1 MSIYRVR
8 TRLEAKKQDG
18 STEETAQALWLE
30 RLRRNAGVGAGAGRD
45 PVYALS
51 ESFAQT
57 FDLVGRQNVQQTQEG
72 REAAFRGTSMLPWIA
87 DDQGRFLRRFSE
99 YAFQNGRLASAIL
112 QGQGNLALQ
121 ACLRR
126 AHGWALRSGAEQDRR
141 IDKTAERNRVP
152 FTDAWVHSGGGEHAA
167 VALVTKA
174 ASTASQVLM
183 LVRRAA
189 ARLDGLDNRT
199 LRELFPFL
207 FEEEDLALI
216 HDLQAKRRQLQR
228 GGASAGAESRA
239 VNAAL
244 DKAQAVLAKKRQ
256 ARRQFLTKLDTMLAN
271 ARAAERLF
279 AEQWPQ
285 ASQALETD
293 VTQTPQTPEDAQENQ
308 ENVGQRAGNA
318 ARDQE

>member
-1 MSIYRVR
+1 M
-8 TRLEAKKQDG
+8 
-18 STEETAQALWLE
+18 
-30 RLRRNAGVGAGAGRD
+30 
-45 PVYALS
+45 
-51 ESFAQT
+51 
-57 FDLVGRQNVQQTQEG
+57 
-72 REAAFRGTSMLPWIA
+72 
-87 DDQGRFLRRFSE
+87 
-99 YAFQNGRLASAIL
+99 
-112 QGQGNLALQ
+112 
-121 ACLRR
+121 
-126 AHGWALRSGAEQDRR
+126 
-141 IDKTAERNRVP
+141 
-152 FTDAWVHSGGGEHAA
+152 
-167 VALVTKA
+167 ALVTKA
-174 ASTASQVLM
+174 TSTASQVLM

-279 AEQWPQ
+279 AR
-285 ASQALETD
+285 AMAAG
-293 VTQTPQTPEDAQENQ
+293 VTSP
-308 ENVGQRAGNA
+308 
-318 ARDQE
+318 